1 MSAAVMVDAALALSA
16 RYGWA
21 LFPARFKKNK
31 AGKWQKLSWKSGP
44 TSNGQ
49 RWGATSDPD
58 QIRLD
63 FADPQRCAVGIP
75 TGPGNGI
82 FVLEADTAEGHDV
95 DGKASLKALERQYDD
110 LPRTLIAW
118 SSTGSAHYYFKWPT
132 LPDGVTIRISACS
145 RRGYT
150 RRQGHGHRAAVDA
163 ARISRSVL
171 LDQRCANRR
180 SAAVADRPDYR
191 QGEREVTG

>member
-63 FADPQRCAVGIP
+63 FADPQRCAVASRPAPVMASSSSKPIP
-75 TGPGNGI
+75 PKVMTS
-82 FVLEADTAEGHDV
+82 TA
-95 DGKASLKALERQYDD
+95 K
-110 LPRTLIAW
+110 
-118 SSTGSAHYYFKWPT
+118 
-132 LPDGVTIRISACS
+132 
-145 RRGYT
+145 
-150 RRQGHGHRAAVDA
+150 
-163 ARISRSVL
+163 
-171 LDQRCANRR
+171 
-180 SAAVADRPDYR
+180 RP
-191 QGEREVTG
+191 